1 MVLVRGSVHSQP
13 QPCHAE
19 NHDVENLCK
28 EPPDRLQ
35 DVIDAQAGTVIAGS
49 GLMKPIL
56 AIQSHWGNNGQLV
69 SYSNRISGHRGAK
82 EKHKKEAH
90 RPAQVN
96 CPRHVSMLRS
106 PEGLVFVIGRA

>member
-56 AIQSHWGNNGQLV
+56 AIQFALGVILASWFPIRIELVDTAGQRKSTKRRHTGQHKSTV
-69 SYSNRISGHRGAK
+69 QGMSQCSGHSK
-82 EKHKKEAH
+82 
-90 RPAQVN
+90 
-96 CPRHVSMLRS
+96 
-106 PEGLVFVIGRA
+106 GLFL